1 MALCRATVQ
10 QGPRKGLP
18 CMSTPLQHDYCL
30 HHQRNH
36 EYDQWIQMGK
46 HPCGMFFRGCDQ
58 ETSEED
64 RSQGYIHCITCRQKK
79 RRKGFPCQAPGC
91 PSTIPTEE
99 QRYCKKHPMYSRCHP
114 VERPLTTKDKWR
126 ALQQDAYEKGV
137 FFMIPFVE
145 AERLFGQPCVY
156 CGTPSDRIDRTD
168 PTRGYLLSPSV
179 PCCSVCQTMKGTDT
193 PLEFLE
199 KVSTL
204 ADPAS
209 RDEFTEKRRA
219 ITSYCDRTRF
229 KDIRVSPLKPYRG
242 RSYSVANIY
251 EIMMDGSYHHFIV
264 WCLLHKTPEFLS
276 AMNEIRH
283 SSLSHEEALLAIKEE
298 LEHEPNRKRII
309 LSEKK
314 TLHSSTM
321 YAYLVMGKMDQI
333 KEWYTSRYTPSVLY
347 EERLSDLMDLL
358 PTVDPPAGREAC
370 QRMML
375 EENHRRIAQER
386 RDRERCDRERCD
398 REKGVLQEV
407 DPFAIPDGSDLSD
420 LPEMSEISMT
430 YRSHAILLPEVDPLA
445 LPTVSRM

>member
-1 MALCRATVQ
+1 
-10 QGPRKGLP
+10 
-18 CMSTPLQHDYCL
+18 
-30 HHQRNH
+30 
-36 EYDQWIQMGK
+36 
-46 HPCGMFFRGCDQ
+46 
-58 ETSEED
+58 
-64 RSQGYIHCITCRQKK
+64 
-79 RRKGFPCQAPGC
+79 
-91 PSTIPTEE
+91 
-99 QRYCKKHPMYSRCHP
+99 
-114 VERPLTTKDKWR
+114 
-126 ALQQDAYEKGV
+126 
-137 FFMIPFVE
+137 
-145 AERLFGQPCVY
+145 
-156 CGTPSDRIDRTD
+156 
-168 PTRGYLLSPSV
+168 
-179 PCCSVCQTMKGTDT
+179 MKGTDT

-204 ADPAS
+204 ADPLAS

>member
-1 MALCRATVQ
+1 MALCRAIIQ
-10 QGPRKGLP
+10 QGPRKGLTCQNP
-18 CMSTPLQHDYCL
+18 PSNDYCL
-30 HHQRNH
+30 HHQRNS
-36 EYDQWIQMGK
+36 EYDQWIQEGK

-58 ETSEED
+58 ETTEEE
-64 RSQGYIHCITCRQKK
+64 RAQGYIHCITCRQKK

-126 ALQQDAYEKGV
+126 ALQQDAYEKGL
-137 FFMIPFVE
+137 FFMIPFSE
-145 AERLFGQPCVY
+145 NLFGQPCVY
-156 CGTPSDRIDRTD
+156 CGISSDGIDRTD
-168 PTRGYLLSPSV
+168 PTKGYLLSHSL
-179 PCCSVCQTMKGTDT
+179 PCCSMCLTMKGTEP
-193 PLEFLE
+193 PLKFLE
-199 KVSTL
+199 RIATTPVG
-204 ADPAS
+204 A
-209 RDEFTEKRRA
+209 RDATEKKRE
-219 ITSYCDRTRF
+219 IQFYCDRTRF

-321 YAYLVMGKMDQI
+321 YAYLVMGKIDQI
-333 KEWYTSRYTPSVLY
+333 REWYTSRYTPSVLY
-347 EERLSDLMDLL
+347 EERLRDLMDLL
-358 PTVDPPAGREAC
+358 PTVDPPMGREAC

-398 REKGVLQEV
+398 REKSVLQEV
-407 DPFAIPDGSDLSD
+407 DPFALPAVPIPFD

-430 YRSHAILLPEVDPLA
+430 YRSLAILLPEVDPVA
-445 LPTVSRM
+445 LPCAP

>member
-1 MALCRATVQ
+1 
-10 QGPRKGLP
+10 
-18 CMSTPLQHDYCL
+18 
-30 HHQRNH
+30 
-36 EYDQWIQMGK
+36 MGK

-204 ADPAS
+204 ADPLAP

-358 PTVDPPAGREAC
+358 PTVDPPVGREAC